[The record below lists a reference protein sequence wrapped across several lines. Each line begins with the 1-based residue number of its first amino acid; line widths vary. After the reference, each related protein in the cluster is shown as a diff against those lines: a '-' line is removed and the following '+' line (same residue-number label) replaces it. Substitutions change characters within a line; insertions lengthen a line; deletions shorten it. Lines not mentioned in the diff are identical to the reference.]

1 MKLESGKYELGDVQ
15 DPNVPSSLLKLW
27 MRELTQPLIP
37 PHLYEECIKQC
48 EDGERA
54 MAVIN
59 QLELNNRLVC
69 KYVIRVLQIFSQPI
83 YSKITKMTV
92 NNIAMVFGPN
102 FLRCPSDNP
111 QVIFENT
118 KYEQSFLKNL
128 ILSSNYKE
136 DPEVMGLFMSDLFKK
151 YQ

>member
-1 MKLESGKYELGDVQ
+1 MGDLQ

-27 MRELTQPLIP
+27 MRELTNPLIP
-37 PHLYEECIKQC
+37 TVYYDECIKNC
-48 EDGERA
+48 ESYEA
-54 MAVIN
+54 ANKIIE
-59 QLELNNRLVC
+59 QLDLTNRRVC
-69 KYVIRVLQIFSQPI
+69 KYVIRVLQIFSMPQ

-92 NNIAMVFGPN
+92 NNVAMVFGPN

-118 KYEQSFLKNL
+118 KYEQSFLKML
-128 ILSSNYKE
+128 IQNSNYKE
-136 DPEVMGLFMSDLFKK
+136 DPEVSKFFDNELFTK

>member
-1 MKLESGKYELGDVQ
+1 MKCETGKYELGDLQ

-27 MRELTQPLIP
+27 MRELTMPLIP
-37 PHLYEECIKQC
+37 PTYYDDCIKNC
-48 EDGERA
+48 ENYQKAAQTIENLT
-54 MAVIN
+54 IH
-59 QLELNNRLVC
+59 NRRVC
-69 KYVIRVLQIFSQPI
+69 KYVIRVLQIFSQPQ

-92 NNIAMVFGPN
+92 NNVAMVFGPN

-118 KYEQSFLKNL
+118 KYEQSFLKTL
-128 ILSSNYKE
+128 ITSSNYKD
-136 DPEVMGLFMSDLFKK
+136 DPEVSALFGSELFKK